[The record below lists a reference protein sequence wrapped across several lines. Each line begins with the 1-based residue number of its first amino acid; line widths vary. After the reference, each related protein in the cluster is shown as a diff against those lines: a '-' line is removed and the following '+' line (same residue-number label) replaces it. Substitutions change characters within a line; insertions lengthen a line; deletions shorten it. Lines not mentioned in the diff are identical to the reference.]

1 VDSAREPVAES
12 VLSMFHSG
20 MGANWRP
27 QTIMDYGRRDL
38 DIAVRCLR
46 CDRAAVYAVGD
57 LSLYFTS
64 RGWPVTLPIDPK
76 RFVCRCR
83 SKDLIIEAVPRS
95 SRPNPLPEKEVVLQ
109 PIYVRPGR
117 GWHTATHKTNALLPA
132 ELALLRFTIIEDP
145 TKRLAWRVHKK
156 HGECHAELR
165 CGCPWAGA
173 DPLFSAS
180 GASHEDALRRVADD
194 ALSYWRGIPK
204 TK

>member
-1 VDSAREPVAES
+1 
-12 VLSMFHSG
+12 

-64 RGWPVTLPIDPK
+64 RSWPLTVPIDPK

-95 SRPNPLPEKEVVLQ
+95 RRPSPLPDREVVLQ

-117 GWHTATHKTNALLPA
+117 GWRTATHRTAAHLPA
-132 ELALLRFTIIEDP
+132 ELAPLRATITDDP
-145 TKRLAWRVHKK
+145 TKRLAWRLQKK
-156 HGECHAELR
+156 EREWRAELR

-173 DPLFSAS
+173 DPLFSGS
-180 GASHEDALRRVADD
+180 GVDETAALSEAVEA
-194 ALSYWRGIPK
+194 ALSYWRGIALGRS
-204 TK
+204 